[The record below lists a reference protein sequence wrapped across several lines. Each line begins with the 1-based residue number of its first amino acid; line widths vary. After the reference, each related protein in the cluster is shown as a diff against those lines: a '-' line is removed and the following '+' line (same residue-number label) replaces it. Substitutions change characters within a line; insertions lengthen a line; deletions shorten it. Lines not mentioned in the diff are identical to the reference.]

1 MIPHQI
7 AITKEN
13 MTPLIPRLMNGLL
26 AALGLV
32 LLLINPV
39 HAESDL
45 GSLASLAQAYP
56 EAPIPVGWTVGGAAL
71 NIGARYAADT
81 SQSYVFP
88 GAIYMADHWAYLGD
102 RARYYLYRNGPFASF
117 AYGRLRVGN
126 LDPDK
131 HPEWNGLNAR
141 KSELEAGI
149 GGNLV
154 TPFALLT
161 GRICSD
167 ITGRSKGQEAL
178 LWADFPVLRGR
189 FLIMPGMG
197 MQWRSR
203 RLANYYFGGISE
215 DEAGPEHPAYEV
227 GNALSFSSA
236 LITSYRFSE
245 KWIGLLLL
253 GYEVYDQKISDSPL
267 VQHDGEHML
276 IVGTGYQF

>member
-1 MIPHQI
+1 MRRAVSSLHSKSLPTL
-7 AITKEN
+7 ALSLC
-13 MTPLIPRLMNGLL
+13 LILSVMCTVS
-26 AALGLV
+26 AQ
-32 LLLINPV
+32 
-39 HAESDL
+39 AESDL

-56 EAPIPVGWTVGGAAL
+56 DAPIPVGWTAGGVAL
-71 NIGARYAADT
+71 NYGARYEADS
-81 SQSYVFP
+81 SQTYLFP
-88 GAIYMADHWAYLGD
+88 GAIYMGDHWAYLGD

-126 LDPDK
+126 LDPEK
-131 HPEWNGLNAR
+131 HAEWSGLNSR

-149 GGNLV
+149 GGNLI

-161 GRICSD
+161 GRICTD

-203 RLANYYFGGISE
+203 RLANYYFGGVSE
-215 DEAGPEHPAYEV
+215 SEAAPGREAYDV

-236 LITSYRFSE
+236 LITSYRISE

-253 GYEVYDQKISDSPL
+253 RYEVYDDKISDSPL
-267 VQHDGEHML
+267 VQHEGEHML
-276 IVGTGYQF
+276 MIGTGYQF